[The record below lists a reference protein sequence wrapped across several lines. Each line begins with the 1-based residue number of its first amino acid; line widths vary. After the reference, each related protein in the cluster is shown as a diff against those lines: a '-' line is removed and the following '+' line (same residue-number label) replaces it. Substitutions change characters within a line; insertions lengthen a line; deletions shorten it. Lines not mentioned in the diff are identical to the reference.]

1 MEQQELNLANAIVEA
16 FDEMDS
22 KKIVTILNH
31 PFVKTMDNEYAKLA
45 RDLAVKHGGG
55 SSDQTSQPAE
65 NELQAQMDD
74 EASALL

>member
-45 RDLAVKHGGG
+45 RDLATKHGSG
-55 SSDQTSQPAE
+55 SSEQCSQPSE
-65 NELQAQMDD
+65 NEPQIDE
-74 EASALL
+74 EASALM